1 MEDLIKPHF
10 PAMTEARATLLSKA
24 LAMSYGLLCLAM
36 AYLTHLMGD
45 SVLQVALKIF
55 GMVGGPIL
63 GVFCLGMFFPW
74 ANSTGALAG
83 LGAGLAVAFWVGI
96 GSIITRSSGARLLP
110 PDCRAILLSDNTTAV
125 VQTALS
131 NVTLSSPSGLKR
143 FYSLS
148 YMWYSAFNCLTVI
161 IVGLIISFL
170 TGPMKEVDLTPGTL
184 YPLLGKLLFF
194 LPERLKKKLCC
205 VTPQGQTA
213 TGTDNSTQM
222 YYVKLTIDHNAVAKV
237 NKLLRPFVH
246 DNNLTVDG
254 LKFTTS
260 CETDKNNK
268 TECTCKP
275 DYKWSDCQSD
285 QDDCTDTQ
293 IFSKEPIPSCISSS
307 TVTINGS
314 LNLNETY
321 GTCLHTDGDDCRKG
335 LLKKVKTVY
344 STLSGF
350 EKLTIDNYRVGML
363 VTADLNMTIA
373 TNFNAQDLV
382 DRSKELAKIL
392 NASFVLE
399 TQGSV
404 KITAPSR
411 TVRYSSKQYMSCSV
425 TKSLGVEAEWILET
439 DTVDK
444 ITDGTVSVVTST
456 MKNSTL
462 KLRNVTEHWA
472 GLYTCTY
479 EQKLDNITILHK
491 ASTTLDVSLLPDIY
505 ISASPS
511 FPRCHKS
518 AAVKVKCEIQKSNE
532 NYTVEWEPENIMSGI
547 KKTDSPSGNHVI
559 YEAETLFGCDEVPS
573 ITCIFKNRLKQP
585 KSATFTVHTIK
596 GNDKYCEAD
605 REWEN
610 TLADFTAMV
619 RCKNEVGFKK
629 RHCYSNGT
637 WGSVKSACV
646 NLEVN
651 SVLQSAIAADSGLG
665 LLDQNAANVFQ
676 RLEKVTNNT
685 KTINTFSNMDA
696 SVEVLTSLST
706 KLQANNEIIINDT
719 TVNNVLQSSSN
730 LLEKSLES
738 TWNVTDETEN
748 VTLAERYLSSVEQLI
763 EVTNTTN
770 DYSKSNLELKV
781 NNCNGTICHNN
792 VFGVNVSLSK
802 INPDSVKTAGFKQ
815 LNEYLPDLDDYLTN
829 SIVVSTSTGTKQ
841 KDNLEIKLTFPLLTP
856 RTRNFE
862 MKCVAWNNNTGQ
874 WSTDGCKWG
883 GPWNE
888 GECTCIHLSSFA
900 ILMSKEPLKTVGLTE
915 LTYFGLSVSIVSLIL
930 SLAIELA
937 VWNSLVKSD
946 ALYLRHTAH
955 INISLCLLIADCC
968 FVASSK
974 PEDISQ
980 IWCRTS
986 VVLKHFC
993 YLAMFFWML
1002 CLSTTILHQT
1012 VFPFHIV
1019 SKKNY
1024 LRFALILGY
1033 VCPFLIVAITFLT
1046 NDAGA
1051 KGKYYSE
1058 ETCWLIYDSLLSGS
1072 IHTFIIPVGIIVF
1085 VNIFCMAVVIMKLL
1099 EHPKNIVKCNGNEKA
1114 AVKTVMRSVI
1124 LLTPIFG
1131 GTWILG
1137 FGVTI
1142 LDLSYGPLADV
1153 VNYAFTLMN
1162 SLQGLF
1168 ILVTT
1173 CLGEKRTREAL
1184 MKRLRKDVVAS
1195 ITDSSTKLD
1204 SPWKK

>member
-1 MEDLIKPHF
+1 
-10 PAMTEARATLLSKA
+10 
-24 LAMSYGLLCLAM
+24 
-36 AYLTHLMGD
+36 
-45 SVLQVALKIF
+45 
-55 GMVGGPIL
+55 
-63 GVFCLGMFFPW
+63 
-74 ANSTGALAG
+74 
-83 LGAGLAVAFWVGI
+83 
-96 GSIITRSSGARLLP
+96 
-110 PDCRAILLSDNTTAV
+110 
-125 VQTALS
+125 
-131 NVTLSSPSGLKR
+131 
-143 FYSLS
+143 
-148 YMWYSAFNCLTVI
+148 
-161 IVGLIISFL
+161 
-170 TGPMKEVDLTPGTL
+170 
-184 YPLLGKLLFF
+184 
-194 LPERLKKKLCC
+194 
-205 VTPQGQTA
+205 
-213 TGTDNSTQM
+213 
-222 YYVKLTIDHNAVAKV
+222 
-237 NKLLRPFVH
+237 
-246 DNNLTVDG
+246 
-254 LKFTTS
+254 
-260 CETDKNNK
+260 
-268 TECTCKP
+268 
-275 DYKWSDCQSD
+275 
-285 QDDCTDTQ
+285 
-293 IFSKEPIPSCISSS
+293 
-307 TVTINGS
+307 
-314 LNLNETY
+314 
-321 GTCLHTDGDDCRKG
+321 
-335 LLKKVKTVY
+335 
-344 STLSGF
+344 
-350 EKLTIDNYRVGML
+350 
-363 VTADLNMTIA
+363 MTIA

-411 TVRYSSKQYMSCSV
+411 TVRYSSEQYMSCSV

-518 AAVKVKCEIQKSNE
+518 AAVLLEI
-532 NYTVEWEPENIMSGI
+532 
-547 KKTDSPSGNHVI
+547 
-559 YEAETLFGCDEVPS
+559 TLFM
-573 ITCIFKNRLKQP
+573 KL
-585 KSATFTVHTIK
+585 
-596 GNDKYCEAD
+596 
-605 REWEN
+605 
-610 TLADFTAMV
+610 
-619 RCKNEVGFKK
+619 
-629 RHCYSNGT
+629 RHYLGVT
-637 WGSVKSACV
+637 KF
-646 NLEVN
+646 
-651 SVLQSAIAADSGLG
+651 QAADSGLG

-841 KDNLEIKLTFPLLTP
+841 KDNLEIKLTFPLLTR

-874 WSTDGCKWG
+874 WSADGCKWG

-888 GECTCIHLSSFA
+888 GECTCFHLSSFA

-1051 KGKYYSE
+1051 EGKYYSK